1 MKRTKE
7 MTHTEHTPAPWR
19 LNTDTLDIGDYAA
32 IQGSNGTFIGAVW
45 ADNTQAPQADAKL
58 IVRAVNSH
66 VAMVLTLYNL
76 IQAWESIDENTL
88 VPDEINIDHLWE
100 DARAALALAEG
111 ETP

>member
-1 MKRTKE
+1 

-58 IVRAVNSH
+58 IVKAVNSH
-66 VAMVLTLYNL
+66 ERL
-76 IQAWESIDENTL
+76 IQALSEL
-88 VPDEINIDHLWE
+88 VAEHDVSNEDIKPGYGPKPDTFGIEL
-100 DARAALALAEG
+100 ARAALAEG